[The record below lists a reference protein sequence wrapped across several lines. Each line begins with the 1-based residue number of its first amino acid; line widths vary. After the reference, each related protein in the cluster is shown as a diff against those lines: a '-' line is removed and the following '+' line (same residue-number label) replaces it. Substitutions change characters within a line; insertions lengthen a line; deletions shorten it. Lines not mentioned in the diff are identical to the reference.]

1 MEQKQTNYTTPL
13 AIVIAGG
20 LIAGGMFFGLQTGQ
34 EVPSAQPDPFG
45 GEAVDTTSEIR
56 PVTKDDHIKGSLN
69 APVKIVEYSDFECP
83 FCQRFHITMNEIM
96 AESTGDVAWV
106 YRHFPLDQLH
116 PRNARKAAVASE
128 CVNEL
133 GGNDAF
139 WKFTDGYFRVSPAND
154 QTDFDQ
160 VVPTLVAEAG
170 VDKAQFDACVASG
183 KYDAHV
189 QDDVDNAVATG
200 GQGTPWS
207 VVVAPNGTTF
217 PLSGAQPA
225 ESVKQII
232 DLAKKEQ

>member
-1 MEQKQTNYTTPL
+1 MEKTQKSYVTPL
-13 AIVIAGG
+13 AIVAAGA
-20 LIAGGMFFGLQTGQ
+20 LIAIGLFFGLKGNQ
-34 EVPSAQPDPFG
+34 PSLGAQPDPYG

-56 PVTKDDHIKGSLN
+56 PVTKDDHIKGSLD

-83 FCQRFHITMNEIM
+83 FCQRFHDTMNEVM
-96 AESTGDVAWV
+96 AESTGDIAWV

-116 PRNARKAAVASE
+116 PRNARKVAVASE

-139 WKFTDGYFRVSPAND
+139 WKFTDGYFRISPSND
-154 QTDFDQ
+154 QTNYDQ
-160 VVPTLVAEAG
+160 VVPTLIAEVG
-170 VDKAQFDACVASG
+170 VDKGQFDACVASG
-183 KYDAHV
+183 KYDSHV

-207 VVVAPNGTTF
+207 VVIAPNGTTF

-225 ESVKQII
+225 ESVRQLIE
-232 DLAKKEQ
+232 LAKKER

>member
-1 MEQKQTNYTTPL
+1 MEKIQKSYVTPL
-13 AIVIAGG
+13 AIVIAGA
-20 LIAGGMFFGLQTGQ
+20 LIAVGLFFGLSGDQRGT
-34 EVPSAQPDPFG
+34 AQPNPYG

-56 PVTKDDHIKGSLN
+56 PVTKDDHIKGSLD

-96 AESTGDVAWV
+96 DESTGDVAWV

-154 QTDFDQ
+154 QTNFDQ
-160 VVPTLVAEAG
+160 IVPALVAEAG
-170 VDKAQFDACVASG
+170 VDKGQFDACVASG

-225 ESVKQII
+225 EAVRQII
-232 DLAKKEQ
+232 EIAKKER